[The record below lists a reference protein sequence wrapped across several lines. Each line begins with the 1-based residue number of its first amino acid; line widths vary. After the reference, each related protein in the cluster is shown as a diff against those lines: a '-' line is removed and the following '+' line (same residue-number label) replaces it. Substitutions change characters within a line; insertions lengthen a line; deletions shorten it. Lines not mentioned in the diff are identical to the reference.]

1 MAKSGCWRQ
10 RIAAARRLAGG
21 WGVALVAFLLAGL
34 ALSIPAQAAQSI
46 KIGVVGPLSGDL
58 ATYGTSVKNAVE
70 LYFKELNARGGIN
83 TKEGNV
89 KVELIPLDD
98 KGDANEAV
106 NAVRRLITRD
116 GVTAIIGTTTSGPMR
131 AAAPIANSMKVPMLS
146 PTATQEGLTAIGPYI
161 FRTCF
166 VDDFQGKV
174 MAKFAH
180 EQLKLSRVAILYE
193 NTDTYST
200 GLANS
205 FKEYFVK
212 LGGTIVA
219 TEAYGKSDQDFS
231 AQLTRIRR
239 SGAQAVYTPV
249 YYTAAGLI
257 AKQARQLGLNVPLL
271 GPDGFDS
278 DKLLDIGGD
287 AIVGSYFTNHYSPLS
302 KDPLA
307 VEFQQKYRAAYGK
320 TPDALAALA
329 WDAAAVMADAI
340 EKALATRNMTD
351 LQGLRDGIRQALS
364 GLKDFHGV
372 TGYITFDENRDP
384 IKTALILRVTKD
396 GHEVVTSVRP

>member
-1 MAKSGCWRQ
+1 M
-10 RIAAARRLAGG
+10 
-21 WGVALVAFLLAGL
+21 VLVAFLLAGL
-34 ALSIPAQAAQSI
+34 ALFSSEVWAAQTI
-46 KIGVVGPLSGDL
+46 KIGVVGPLSGDS
-58 ATYGTSVKNAVE
+58 ATYGISVKNAVE
-70 LYFKELNARGGIN
+70 LYFKEVNAKGGIR
-83 TKEGNV
+83 GV
-89 KVELIPLDD
+89 KIDVIALDD
-98 KGDANEAV
+98 KGDASEAV

-116 GVTAIIGTTTSGPMR
+116 QVAAIIGTTTSGPMR

-146 PTATQEGLTAIGPYI
+146 PTATQEGLTDIGPYI

-174 MAKFAH
+174 MAKFAR
-180 EQLKLSRVAILYE
+180 EELKISRVAILYE
-193 NTDTYST
+193 NTDTYSK

-205 FKEYFVK
+205 FKEYFTK
-212 LGGTIVA
+212 LGGMIVA
-219 TEAYGKSDQDFS
+219 EEAYGKGDQDFS

-239 SGAQAVYTPV
+239 SGAQAIYTPV

-257 AKQARQLGLNVPLL
+257 AKQARQLGVNLPLL

-278 DKLLDIGGD
+278 DQLLEIGGD
-287 AIVGSYFTNHYSPLS
+287 AIVGSYFTNHYSPLT

-340 EKALATRNMTD
+340 ERALARHKVSD
-351 LQGLRDGIRQALS
+351 LQGVREGIRQALS

-384 IKTALILRVTKD
+384 IKTALILRVTKN
-396 GHEVVTSVRP
+396 GHEIVTSIKP